1 MIAFLDILDT
11 QQEKEEFIL
20 LYERYNKLVMWI
32 SMQKLNGRTA
42 LAEECVQETFLYIAK
57 NFHKIEGV
65 ESDHTKSYV
74 ATVAEGFAIK
84 CYKKEHKLISVSIE
98 EDYMQSES
106 AEEELSAFAAA
117 ELSSVMGNMADEDR
131 NLLWLKYVY
140 GLSSREMANIY
151 GVSDALIRKRISAA
165 RKKLKDIMEGE
176 N

>member
-11 QQEKEEFIL
+11 QQEKEDFIL

-32 SMQKLNGRTA
+32 SMQKLNGNSA

-57 NFHKIEGV
+57 NFHKIEDA
-65 ESDHTKSYV
+65 ESDRTKSYV
-74 ATVAEGFAIK
+74 ATIAEGFAIK
-84 CYKKEHKLISVSIE
+84 CYKKEHKIISVSIE
-98 EDYMQSES
+98 EDYLQNES
-106 AEEELSAFAAA
+106 TETELSAFDSA
-117 ELSSVMGNMADEDR
+117 ELSSIISSMADEDK

-140 GLSSREMANIY
+140 GLSSREMAEIY

-165 RKKLKDIMEGE
+165 RKRLKELMESE

>member
-11 QQEKEEFIL
+11 QQEKEDFTL
-20 LYERYNKLVMWI
+20 LYEKYNKLVMWI
-32 SMQKLNGRTA
+32 SMQKLNGRTD

-57 NFHKIEGV
+57 NFDKIKDAEPD
-65 ESDHTKSYV
+65 SAKSYI

-84 CYKKEHKLISVSIE
+84 CYKREHKIISVSFE
-98 EDYMQSES
+98 EDYTQNES
-106 AEEELSAFAAA
+106 TEAELSAFDSA
-117 ELSSVMGNMADEDR
+117 ELSDTINGLEDEDK

-140 GLSSREMANIY
+140 GLSSREMAEIY

-165 RKKLKDIMEGE
+165 RKRLKELMEGE